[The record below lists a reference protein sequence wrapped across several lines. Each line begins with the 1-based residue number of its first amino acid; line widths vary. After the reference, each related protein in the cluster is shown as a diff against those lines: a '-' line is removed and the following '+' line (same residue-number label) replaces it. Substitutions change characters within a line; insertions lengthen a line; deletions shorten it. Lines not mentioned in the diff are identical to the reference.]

1 MRLSLVVPVY
11 NVADYLPKCMESL
24 LCQDFADF
32 EIILVDDGS
41 TDGVSPG
48 LCDEY
53 AARDPRVSVIHQEN
67 GGLGAARNTGLE
79 RARGEY
85 LFFIDSDDYIAPG
98 ALSRLAEVTERTG
111 SDIVLFSFYYDTAGE
126 LAPGQLPTLPF
137 GEVCSLET
145 RGEVLLQPF
154 SACLRITR
162 RKLFLDQGIRFPGR
176 VWFEDLGTCPKCY
189 PGATVTAIP
198 DRLYYYVQRPGSIMH
213 HENLR
218 RNLEIIDA
226 LRSVGEFYRGRPEL
240 EPYLCYLAV
249 DNCLLAAQRVLM
261 ADPKAVFLPDFLGY
275 VQKNYPGYGKNPLLS
290 RLGRKKRIVLKLL
303 ELRQYGL
310 LRLLF
315 TVRRRVRG

>member
-67 GGLGAARNTGLE
+67 GGLGAARNAGLE

-126 LAPGQLPTLPF
+126 LAPGQLPTLPSERPAAWRPGGRCCCSPSAPACGSP
-137 GEVCSLET
+137 GEGCFWIRE
-145 RGEVLLQPF
+145 
-154 SACLRITR
+154 SAFPAGSGSRIW
-162 RKLFLDQGIRFPGR
+162 GP
-176 VWFEDLGTCPKCY
+176 VPS
-189 PGATVTAIP
+189 AIP
-198 DRLYYYVQRPGSIMH
+198 G
-213 HENLR
+213 LR
-218 RNLEIIDA
+218 
-226 LRSVGEFYRGRPEL
+226 
-240 EPYLCYLAV
+240 
-249 DNCLLAAQRVLM
+249 
-261 ADPKAVFLPDFLGY
+261 
-275 VQKNYPGYGKNPLLS
+275 
-290 RLGRKKRIVLKLL
+290 
-303 ELRQYGL
+303 
-310 LRLLF
+310 
-315 TVRRRVRG
+315 